1 MAVYSGTKMA
11 VRGIC
16 EGLRQ
21 EAGPDLRVT
30 VVTPGL
36 VDTPFSAGIT
46 DDSTRAHYV
55 ALACEFG
62 MPPSAVA
69 EAIAYAIGQ
78 PATVDVGEI
87 VIRRPT
93 VQA

>member
-1 MAVYSGTKMA
+1 MA

-46 DDSTRAHYV
+46 DETTRAHYV
-55 ALACEFG
+55 AAAGEFG
-62 MPPSAVA
+62 LPPAAVA
-69 EAIAYAIGQ
+69 EAIAYAVGR

-87 VIRRPT
+87 VIRPT
-93 VQA
+93 AQA

>member
-1 MAVYSGTKMA
+1 
-11 VRGIC
+11 
-16 EGLRQ
+16 
-21 EAGPDLRVT
+21 
-30 VVTPGL
+30 
-36 VDTPFSAGIT
+36 
-46 DDSTRAHYV
+46 
-55 ALACEFG
+55 
-62 MPPSAVA
+62 VA